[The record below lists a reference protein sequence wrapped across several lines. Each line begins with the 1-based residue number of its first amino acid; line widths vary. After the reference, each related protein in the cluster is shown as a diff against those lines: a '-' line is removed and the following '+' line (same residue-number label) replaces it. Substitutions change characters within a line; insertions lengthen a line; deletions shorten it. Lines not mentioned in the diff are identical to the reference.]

1 MSNNY
6 ELTYRSNK
14 GSPLTSEELDSN
26 FRKIKTGHDAT
37 QVDITKLEQNTNSQ
51 KNQISGLAV
60 QLSQFEGR
68 VSTLRVDVDKLID
81 EGLNNITVKV
91 DLENY
96 YNKSEVDQR
105 ISELDAQNLQLN
117 GTLLSISNGNSVDL
131 SSIDTDSQTLTLTGN
146 TLQIS
151 GGNSVDLSGTGGG
164 LNPDSYY
171 TKTEVDD
178 RIFSRDYNDLTNKP
192 TIPVVPTN
200 VSAFTNDAGY
210 LTEHQDLSLYA
221 LKTELF
227 SGDYNDLT
235 NKPYTPT
242 QELISEI
249 QTDISTNK
257 NDIFDLKIAVAELGG
272 RIPIPTP
279 QITITPSVST
289 VNEVGEVSNQ
299 VVTFIVTTANT
310 YEQDTI
316 NWSISGTNINTDDFS
331 SVTLSS
337 GGNTPTELDISS
349 LSGTIS
355 NPTLTHELQVTI
367 ARDETSEGGNEVFVL
382 NIAISRENQD
392 TVTEN
397 RSVTIIDNS
406 TDSVIKAVSWPGPAP
421 SGPPTLFDHL
431 RNTAEA
437 NMWAQDFD
445 LSALKITST
454 EEAQIISDALSEDY
468 TSMIDLGFKY
478 EDIEE
483 VVTLSV
489 PEIVTYM
496 NGLVDTM
503 FGSGD
508 TLIID
513 DGVSIFGTYD
523 SDTLELRSST
533 NRLYIRNES
542 PAFTGVIYSETYNLP
557 DLRAVAETEVD
568 KFLENFDW
576 VGKGFS
582 VPTEEQLGQIKD
594 VIMAFIDVI
603 LPIAINVSAAMSTT
617 LNLYGYRKLTPG
629 S

>member
-1 MSNNY
+1 MSKY
-6 ELTYRSNK
+6 ELIYRSTK
-14 GSPLTSEELDSN
+14 GSPLTPDEIDTN
-26 FRKIKTGHDAT
+26 FKRIKNGHDSIDNS
-37 QVDITKLEQNTNSQ
+37 VTKLDQVVNVTY
-51 KNQISGLAV
+51 KNQIAGLSS
-60 QLSQFEGR
+60 QISQFEGR

-81 EGLNNITVKV
+81 EGLANITVKV

-96 YNKSEVDQR
+96 YDKSEVDQR
-105 ISELDAQNLQLN
+105 ISELDAQNLQLD

-310 YEQDTI
+310 YEQDSI

-367 ARDETSEGGNEVFVL
+367 ARDEKSEGGNEVFVL
-382 NIAISRENQD
+382 NIAINRDNQD
-392 TVTEN
+392 PVTEN

-406 TDSVIKAVSWPGPAP
+406 TDSIIKAVSWPGPAP

-431 RNTAEA
+431 RNTTET
-437 NMWAQDFD
+437 NMWVQDFD
-445 LSALKITST
+445 LSALKITPT

-468 TSMIDLGFKY
+468 TSMINLGFKY

-483 VVTLSV
+483 VITLSV

-503 FGSGD
+503 FGSGN

-542 PAFTGVIYSETYNLP
+542 PAFTGVIYSETYNLS

-582 VPTEEQLGQIKD
+582 VPTEEQLTQIKD
-594 VIMAFIDVI
+594 VIMAFMDVI

>member
-6 ELTYRSNK
+6 ELVYRSTK
-14 GSPLTSEELDSN
+14 GSPVTPDEVDGN
-26 FRKIKTGHDAT
+26 FRKIKTGHDTT
-37 QVDITKLEQNTNSQ
+37 QNLITNLENKTNGQ

-68 VSTLRVDVDKLID
+68 VSTLRVDLDEQTEKLAQEAKKLNDLIA
-81 EGLNNITVKV
+81 EGLGGALDVNVTV
-91 DLENY
+91 DLSNY
-96 YNKSEVDQR
+96 YNKSET
-105 ISELDAQNLQLN
+105 DAEIQDALNNL
-117 GTLLSISNGNSVDL
+117 DL
-131 SSIDTDSQTLTLTGN
+131 SN
-146 TLQIS
+146 
-151 GGNSVDLSGTGGG
+151 
-164 LNPDSYY
+164 YY
-171 TKTEVDD
+171 TKTEVYNKEEVDQKIGD
-178 RIFSRDYNDLTNKP
+178 GNIFDPTQYYKKTEVDSRIFSGDYSDLTNKP
-192 TIPVVPTN
+192 TMPVVPTN

-249 QTDISTNK
+249 ETDISKNK
-257 NDIFDLKIAVAELGG
+257 NDIFDLKVAVKELGG
-272 RIPIPTP
+272 DIPIPIPT
-279 QITITPSVST
+279 ITITPSVEA

-310 YEQDTI
+310 TAQENL

-349 LSGTIS
+349 LSGTIP
-355 NPTLTHELQVTI
+355 NPTLTHTLQVTI
-367 ARDETSEGGNEVFVL
+367 ARDEKSEGGNEVFVL
-382 NIAISRENQD
+382 NITINRENQD
-392 TVTEN
+392 PVTEN

-406 TDSVIKAVSWPGPAP
+406 TDSIIKAVSWPGPAP

-431 RNTAEA
+431 RNTTET

-445 LSALKITST
+445 LSALKITPT

-468 TSMIDLGFKY
+468 TSMINLGFKY

-483 VVTLSV
+483 VITLSV

-503 FGSGD
+503 FGSGN

-513 DGVSIFGTYD
+513 DGVSIFGTYN

-542 PAFTGVIYSETYNLP
+542 PAFTGVIYSETYNLS

-568 KFLENFDW
+568 TFLENYDW
-576 VGKGFS
+576 VGNGLS
-582 VPTEEQLGQIKD
+582 IPTSEQLTQIKN
-594 VIMAFIDVI
+594 VIMAFMDVI

-617 LNLYGYRKLTPG
+617 LNLYGYRKLTLG